1 MDTTAGENQNKI
13 EHLPKSLVEQHKEK
27 LSKRDTKE
35 RREVERQFDEKSEE
49 ELKEERLKMA
59 KENLEAMDREAD
71 RLLSLDERKRPY
83 NSMKADFS
91 RMPTEEEM
99 EVYKLKRRRE
109 NDPMADFLTK

>member
-1 MDTTAGENQNKI
+1 
-13 EHLPKSLVEQHKEK
+13 
-27 LSKRDTKE
+27 
-35 RREVERQFDEKSEE
+35 
-49 ELKEERLKMA
+49 
-59 KENLEAMDREAD
+59 MDREAD